1 MPRRRL
7 QEQALSTLNRFAVIF
22 SRDRLTLWLIGAAVC
37 IVSLTLL
44 TYSAISRDATRTV
57 AAPSAFHMVRMPPSP
72 PAPAAALPLAKIPPT
87 DLHGKVPKVSSEPS
101 SSHVGTLQTEKHN
114 PVKSSHTHSAR
125 PARLVMHPVM
135 THTAFPPPA
144 WTVSTPHKA
153 NLISH
158 YVTYWIR
165 QVESA
170 STGESPIRRKGEIQV
185 RVTVSRDGH
194 LAQLSVI
201 RSTLPASAANK
212 AVRMIRTASP
222 FAPFSEDLAR
232 QANKL
237 VISCTMSFLNDD
249 IGPQSQPSSSASA
262 GVMANQGLTG
272 SLSQAL
278 LGSDS

>member
-1 MPRRRL
+1 MARRRL
-7 QEQALSTLNRFAVIF
+7 QEPALNTLNRFVLIF
-22 SRDRLTLWLIGAAVC
+22 SRDRLTLWLMGAAAC

-44 TYSAISRDATRTV
+44 IYYTISRDASRTV
-57 AAPSAFHMVRMPPSP
+57 AAPAAFHMVRMPPAP
-72 PAPAAALPLAKIPPT
+72 PAPAVASPSAKTPPA
-87 DLHGKVPKVSSEPS
+87 DLHGKAPKVSSGPS
-101 SSHVGTLQTEKHN
+101 SRHVGTLPAKHD
-114 PVKSSHTHSAR
+114 PVKSAHSAPPVR
-125 PARLVMHPVM
+125 SAMHPVM
-135 THTAFPPPA
+135 THPVPPPA

-194 LAQLSVI
+194 LAQLSVV

-222 FAPFSEDLAR
+222 FAPFPEDLAR

-237 VISCTMSFLNDD
+237 VISCTMSFLSGN
-249 IGPQSQPSSSASA
+249 IGPQSQPSSLAGA
-262 GVMANQGLTG
+262 GVMASQGLTG

>member
-44 TYSAISRDATRTV
+44 TYRTISRDATRTV

-72 PAPAAALPLAKIPPT
+72 PASAAASPLAKTPSA
-87 DLHGKVPKVSSEPS
+87 DLHGKAPKVSSVPS
-101 SSHVGTLQTEKHN
+101 TSHVGTLQAKRN
-114 PVKSSHTHSAR
+114 PVKPAHRAPPFRSA
-125 PARLVMHPVM
+125 MHPVI
-135 THTAFPPPA
+135 THPAFPPPA

-170 STGESPIRRKGEIQV
+170 GAGELPVERKGEIQV

-194 LAQLSVI
+194 LAQLSVV
-201 RSTLPASAANK
+201 RSTLPASASNR

-222 FAPFSEDLAR
+222 FAPFPEDLAR

-237 VISCTMSFLNDD
+237 VISCTMRFLNGN
-249 IGPQSQPSSSASA
+249 IGPQSPPSSLASA
-262 GVMANQGLTG
+262 GVMAKQGLTG

>member
-1 MPRRRL
+1 MPCRRL
-7 QEQALSTLNRFAVIF
+7 QEQALNTLNRFVVIF
-22 SRDRLTLWLIGAAVC
+22 SRDRLTLWLVGAAVC

-44 TYSAISRDATRTV
+44 TYRTISRDATRTV

-72 PAPAAALPLAKIPPT
+72 PAPPLAKTPSA
-87 DLHGKVPKVSSEPS
+87 DLHGKAPKVSSGPS
-101 SSHVGTLQTEKHN
+101 TSHVGMLQARHN
-114 PVKSSHTHSAR
+114 SVKPPHSAPPVR
-125 PARLVMHPVM
+125 YAMHPVI
-135 THTAFPPPA
+135 THPDFPPPA
-144 WTVSTPHKA
+144 WTVSTPLKA

-170 STGESPIRRKGEIQV
+170 GAGELPIERKGEIQV

-194 LAQLSVI
+194 LAQLSVV
-201 RSTLPASAANK
+201 RSTLPASASNK

-222 FAPFSEDLAR
+222 FAPFPEDLAR

-237 VISCTMSFLNDD
+237 VISCTMRFLNGN
-249 IGPQSQPSSSASA
+249 IGPQSQPSSWTSA
-262 GVMANQGLTG
+262 GVMAEQGLTG